1 MHCNRSRKNLIS
13 LIVAAGAGL
22 GAFCPTA
29 VAETRHLSFAIEDT
43 IITLVDKQ
51 TFQTFSFNGQ
61 TPGPLIHVREG
72 DDVEV
77 DVENNTTLPHTISL
91 ARNVPARHLAER
103 RRSGHDAGGNRT
115 W

>member
-1 MHCNRSRKNLIS
+1 MLRLRQMHCNTSRKNLIS

-22 GAFCPTA
+22 GIFCPTA
-29 VAETRHLSFAIEDT
+29 VAETRHFSFAIEDT

-51 TFQTFSFNGQ
+51 TFHTFSFNGQ

-72 DDVEV
+72 DD
-77 DVENNTTLPHTISL
+77 SL

-103 RRSGHDAGGNRT
+103 RRSGHDAGG
-115 W
+115 